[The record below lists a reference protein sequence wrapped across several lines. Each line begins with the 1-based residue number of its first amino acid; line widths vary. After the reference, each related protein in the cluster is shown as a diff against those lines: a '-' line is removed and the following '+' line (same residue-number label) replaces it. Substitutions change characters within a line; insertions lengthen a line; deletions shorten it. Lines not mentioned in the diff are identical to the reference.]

1 MLRESMD
8 LAEERSFDPDDL
20 LEPEGVLRH
29 FFGYPSFRPQQD
41 EAIHALMGGHDT
53 VVLLP
58 TGGGKSLCFQVPALT
73 MRCQGYG
80 PTVVISP
87 LIALMDDQVEALQG
101 RGIEAEA
108 VHSQK
113 SDASNRDA
121 LERFRLG
128 ELDLIYVSPERAV
141 LDGFQSAAEAAQPAL
156 LAIDE
161 AHCISQWGHDFRPE
175 YTQIDRLRERLDIPT
190 IALTATATPR
200 VIEEMVTHLHLDE
213 PVIIR
218 GDFRRPNLSF
228 SVQPH
233 RTDSARFEALTD
245 LLAERGF
252 RARSAGRAI
261 IYCATRK
268 KVEQVYEHLK
278 GQGFP
283 VGYYHAGRREAD
295 RSAAHKA
302 YETNRTP
309 VLVAT
314 NAFGMGIDNPD
325 VRLIV
330 HAQTPG
336 SLEAY
341 YQEAGRA
348 GRDGA
353 PADCVLFF
361 GVQDLMTQ
369 RRLSSGSRSK
379 SLAARK
385 AASLEAMEAYARG
398 EACRQQVMT
407 TYFTGQVSTDTC
419 GRCDI
424 CIDAAAAMGKM
435 AAYDETSSGRKAVE
449 PIEPLGKADK
459 ELIAQAAAQL
469 TRPVGKAN
477 LAKAL
482 RGSRAK
488 TLRRGGLLKISEH
501 GSLQRYNESSVVSA
515 IEELLDAGV
524 LERKGRKYPT
534 VWLAGRPVR
543 SKKPEGSDEPR
554 GLGRSR
560 RRASSSLGRA
570 LDNYRKR
577 RARGLGWKT
586 YMVFQ
591 RKVIEAIERERP
603 ATLEELEQI
612 PGLGPA
618 KVSRFGDELLELI
631 EKHRS

>member
-1 MLRESMD
+1 ME
-8 LAEERSFDPDDL
+8 LAEDRSFDPDDL

-29 FFGYPSFRPQQD
+29 FFGYREFRPQQD
-41 EAIHALMGGHDT
+41 KAIHALMAGHDV

-87 LIALMDDQVEALQG
+87 LIALMDDQVEALRG
-101 RGIEAEA
+101 RGVEAEA

-113 SDASNRDA
+113 TDAANRDA
-121 LERFRLG
+121 LDRFRCG

-141 LDGFQSAAEAAQPAL
+141 LDGFQNAAEAAQPAL

-175 YTQIDRLRERLDIPT
+175 YTQIDRLRERLEVPT

-200 VIEEMVTHLHLDE
+200 VIEEMVNHLHLDE

-218 GDFRRPNLSF
+218 GDFSRPNLSF

-233 RTDSARFEALTD
+233 RTDSARLEALTH

-252 RARSAGRAI
+252 RARSAGRSI

-268 KVEQVYEHLK
+268 KVEQVHQHLK

-283 VGYYHAGRREAD
+283 AGYYHAGRKESD
-295 RSAAHKA
+295 RTAAHKA

-361 GVQDLMTQ
+361 GVQDLVTQ
-369 RRLSSGSRSK
+369 RRISSGSRSK
-379 SLAARK
+379 AVAARK
-385 AASLEAMEAYARG
+385 AASLEAMESYARS
-398 EACRQQVMT
+398 ESCRQQIISE
-407 TYFTGQVSTDTC
+407 YFTGQSASMACGTCDVCTDST
-419 GRCDI
+419 GALER
-424 CIDAAAAMGKM
+424 M
-435 AAYDETSSGRKAVE
+435 ASYDETSSGRKASE
-449 PIEPLGKADK
+449 PISPVAKEHK

-488 TLRRGGLLKISEH
+488 ALRRGGLLKMSEN
-501 GSLQRYNESSVVSA
+501 GSLHQYNEASLVAA

-534 VWLAGRPVR
+534 VWLAGRAVR
-543 SKKPEGSDEPR
+543 SKKAEGKDEPR

-560 RRASSSLGRA
+560 RHASSTLGRA

-603 ATLEELEQI
+603 TTLQALEQI

-631 EKHRS
+631 EKHG

>member
-1 MLRESMD
+1 MSMELAQD
-8 LAEERSFDPDDL
+8 LSFDPDDL
-20 LEPEGVLRH
+20 MEPEGVLQH
-29 FFGYPSFRPQQD
+29 FFGFSSFRTHQD
-41 EAIHALMGGHDT
+41 EAVHAVMAGQDT
-53 VVLLP
+53 VVILP

-73 MRCQGYG
+73 LRCQGHG
-80 PTVVISP
+80 PTIVISP
-87 LIALMDDQVEALQG
+87 LIALMEDQVEALRG
-101 RGIEAEA
+101 RGVEAEA
-108 VHSQK
+108 VHSQQ
-113 SDASNRDA
+113 SDAANRDA
-121 LERFRLG
+121 LDRFRMG

-141 LDGFQSAAEAAQPAL
+141 LDGFQKAAEAAQPAL

-175 YTQIDRLRERLDIPT
+175 YSQIDRLRERLEVPT

-200 VIEEMVTHLHLDE
+200 VIEEMVRHLHLDE

-228 SVQPH
+228 SVQPL
-233 RTDSARFEALTD
+233 RTDSARLEMAVEM
-245 LLAERGF
+245 LAERGF
-252 RARSAGRAI
+252 RTRSAGRAI

-268 KVEQVYEHLK
+268 KVEMFYEHLK

-283 VGYYHAGRREAD
+283 VGYYHAGRKEAD
-295 RSAAHKA
+295 RAAAHKA

-309 VLVAT
+309 ILVAT

-330 HAQTPG
+330 HGQTPG

-361 GVQDLMTQ
+361 GIQDLVTQ

-379 SLAARK
+379 SLAERK
-385 AASLEAMEAYARG
+385 EASLKAMEEYARA
-398 EACRQQVMT
+398 EFCRQSVIT
-407 TYFTGQVSTDTC
+407 EYFTGKFLDEPCGTCDVCTDSESTL
-419 GRCDI
+419 
-424 CIDAAAAMGKM
+424 AKMG
-435 AAYDETSSGRKAVE
+435 AYDETSSSRKAAE
-449 PIEPLGKADK
+449 PVVALASADK
-459 ELIAQAAAQL
+459 ALIVQAAGQL
-469 TRPVGKAN
+469 TRPVGKGSF
-477 LAKAL
+477 AKAL

-488 TLRRGGLLKISEH
+488 TLRRGGLLKINEH
-501 GSLQRYNESSVVSA
+501 GSLKHYNESSVVEA
-515 IEELLDAGV
+515 IEELLNEGS

-543 SKKPEGSDEPR
+543 SKKAEGADEPK
-554 GLGRSR
+554 GFGRSR
-560 RRASSSLGRA
+560 RRASSTLGRA

-603 ATLEELEQI
+603 TTLQELEQI

-631 EKHRS
+631 ERHR